1 MRSSRTVWLAAGVA
15 ALALCGAALWR
26 LDTQPGSERSTHS
39 MRSLTHAAREA
50 GDTNPQ
56 SGIQHKVGA
65 AARPEASLSVPQ
77 RLEAPEGPAPEVIAR
92 LTRESEAGD
101 AQAGLLIF
109 LKLER
114 CQEALDERIDAP
126 RMAVLSRQGVDIS
139 GHVQALQRRL
149 ADCEGLSGQAYR
161 DKGKW
166 LELSADRGDLGAQ
179 LIYASYAEV
188 VVGDAAEMLKHPENI
203 VRYKRKALAFM
214 ESAAAKGSVPAL
226 LSLTNKYANGVTAPR
241 DPVKT
246 YAYYQTAMRIEARN
260 GRDVSSFHSLKEAY
274 SAQLSPAQRA
284 QANAMADDLYT
295 RCCSR

>member
-1 MRSSRTVWLAAGVA
+1 MA
-15 ALALCGAALWR
+15 AL
-26 LDTQPGSERSTHS
+26 
-39 MRSLTHAAREA
+39 
-50 GDTNPQ
+50 
-56 SGIQHKVGA
+56 
-65 AARPEASLSVPQ
+65 
-77 RLEAPEGPAPEVIAR
+77 
-92 LTRESEAGD
+92 
-101 AQAGLLIF
+101 
-109 LKLER
+109 
-114 CQEALDERIDAP
+114 
-126 RMAVLSRQGVDIS
+126 SRHGVDIS
-139 GHVQALQRRL
+139 GYGQALERRL

-179 LIYASYAEV
+179 LIYASYAEA
-188 VVGDAAEMLKHPENI
+188 VVGDAAEMLRHPENI

-214 ESAAAKGSVPAL
+214 ESAAARGSVPAL
-226 LSLTNKYANGVTAPR
+226 LSLANKYANGVTAPR
-241 DPVKT
+241 EPVKT